1 MDRSTAAHHLA
12 KVFAFL
18 GAGRLDQAR
27 HHAAQLAAWLLSL

>member
-1 MDRSTAAHHLA
+1 MDRATASTHLA

-27 HHAAQLAAWLLSL
+27 THAAALAAWLLSL